1 MAKQINSTKTTGLA
15 FYYDEEIFNNVYT
28 SEPDPTS
35 LALIESGAMVE
46 DATISRLIS
55 NGSNY
60 YALPYYKDIEG
71 DELNYDG
78 TTDLTVEDTEGG
90 IMYGVVWGRMK
101 GWRALDFVTDFSTA
115 DPIRNILNRIQK
127 WKSKKVQKR
136 LIGILDAVLS
146 ISDDDDLA
154 LHTTD
159 IASTTANTV
168 TDDNKIG
175 LTTARDCV
183 VKANGDKADDYALAI
198 MHSVVA
204 NRLSQF
210 NVLDYFKYSLPNGQE
225 ADVRVGKTG
234 NMVVLVC
241 DEVPHS
247 QDSTSK
253 LMEYTTYFL
262 GRGSIGHATAP
273 VEHPTEMARDP
284 EKAGGVEK
292 LYTRYRET
300 MLPYGFSFEMS
311 SLPISPTDTQLHSAT
326 NWKRKYNAKNIYISR
341 LISNG

>member
-1 MAKQINSTKTTGLA
+1 MAKQINATKNSGLA
-15 FYYDEEIFNNVYT
+15 FYYDEEIFNDIYT

-35 LALIESGAMVE
+35 LVLLESGAMVE
-46 DATISRLIS
+46 DSVIARLIS

-60 YALPYYKDIEG
+60 YALPYYKDIDG

-78 TTDLTVEDTEGG
+78 TTDLTVEDTDSG
-90 IMYGVVWGRMK
+90 IMHGVVWGRMK
-101 GWRALDFVTDFSTA
+101 GWRAVDFVSDFSTA

-127 WKSKKVQKR
+127 WKSKKQQKR

-146 ISDDDDLA
+146 IASDDDLE

-159 IASTTANTV
+159 IASTVANTV

-198 MHSVVA
+198 MHSQVA

-210 NVLDYFKYSLPNGQE
+210 NVLEYFKYNLPNGQE

-234 NMVVLVC
+234 NMIVLVC

-247 QDSTSK
+247 VDGTSK
-253 LMEYTTYFL
+253 AMEYTTYFL
-262 GRGSIGHATAP
+262 GRGVVGHATAP

-284 EKAGGVEK
+284 EKLGGIEK

-300 MLPYGFSFEMS
+300 MHPYGFSFEMS
-311 SLPISPTDTQLHSAT
+311 SLPISPTDAQLHDKA
-326 NWKRKYNAKNIYISR
+326 NWKRKYDAKNIYISR